1 MAYVATNYSRSLG
14 ERIRDARLS
23 KERGLRDL
31 ARQLEITPS
40 YLSDIEA
47 DRRAPAEPLLR
58 EVALLLDLNIDELVD
73 LAGRLDTTTERY
85 LKRTPGATMLF
96 RRISEKDLPPEKLAK
111 IREMVEQF

>member
-1 MAYVATNYSRSLG
+1 MAYMTNDPRSLG
-14 ERIRDARLS
+14 EQIRDARLG

-47 DRRAPAEPLLR
+47 DRRAPAEPLLH
-58 EVALLLDLNIDELVD
+58 EVAQVLDLKFEDLVD
-73 LAGRLDTTTERY
+73 LAGRLDTKTERY

-96 RRISEKDLPPEKLAK
+96 RRISEKDLPPEKLEV
-111 IREMVEQF
+111 IRKMVEQF